1 MGIRA
6 YSQNQTLLF
15 PPDIRQLL
23 PDDHPAVIISDIV
36 DKMDLSIL
44 TNKISDEGRSAYHP
58 RMMLKIL
65 IYAYSIGIFSSRKI
79 HQALRESI
87 AFIFLAAWQKPDFRT
102 IADFRKNNLPQLKTL
117 FALVIEYC
125 SRMEMVSL
133 GHISI
138 DGTKIKANAADRR
151 TFSKER
157 IEKKIKELLEQANQT
172 DSDEDSLLG
181 PNKAGDEVPEHIQ
194 KQSDRLKILQKIKD
208 EVEKGQKI
216 NINTTDPDAGFMKT
230 TRGIT
235 TAFNAQIAVDEK
247 NQVIVAADVT
257 TDPAD
262 VAQLIPMVEQVESNV
277 GKPEIV
283 SADAGYSSGENLN
296 SIEVKEIDG
305 YIPDPEYQGNQRRP
319 IKEVFFHRS
328 RFARDETE
336 DCFVC
341 PAGQKLPFSY
351 NQKTKNDQILRIY
364 RCNASECPM
373 KDQCTKN
380 SQGRT
385 ISLSPYARQLEKM
398 HEKLQS
404 EEGKRVYKKRQVIVE
419 PVFATLKRAMG
430 FSRFLLRGINKV
442 RGEFTLLCIA
452 HNMRK
457 IVGAIQSGVACP
469 QIS

>member
-6 YSQNQTLLF
+6 YSQNQPLLF
-15 PPDIRQLL
+15 PPNIRQLL

-44 TNKISDEGRSAYHP
+44 TKKISDEGRSAYHP

-102 IADFRKNNLPQLKTL
+102 ISDFRKNNLPQLKTL
-117 FALVIEYC
+117 FALVLEYC
-125 SRMEMVSL
+125 SRMEMISL

-157 IEKKIKELLEQANQT
+157 VEKKIKELLEQANQA

-181 PNKAGDEVPEHIQ
+181 SDKTGDEVPEPIQ
-194 KQSDRLKILQKIKD
+194 KQSDRLKILQEIKE
-208 EVEKGQKI
+208 EVEQSQKSS
-216 NINTTDPDAGFMKT
+216 INTTDHDAGFMKT
-230 TRGIT
+230 TQGIT

-277 GKPEIV
+277 GKPEILT
-283 SADAGYSSGENLN
+283 ADAGYSSGENLK
-296 SIEVKEIDG
+296 SIETKEIDG
-305 YIPDPEYQGNQRRP
+305 YIPDPEFQGNKRRP
-319 IKEVFFHRS
+319 IKQEFFHRS
-328 RFARDETE
+328 KFARDETE
-336 DCFVC
+336 DCFIC
-341 PAGQKLPFSY
+341 PAGQRLPFSY
-351 NQKTKNDQILRIY
+351 HQKTKNGQALRIY

-373 KDQCTKN
+373 KDQCTKS

-385 ISLSPYARQLEKM
+385 ISLSPYARQLKDM
-398 HEKLQS
+398 REKLQS
-404 EEGKRVYKKRQVIVE
+404 EAGKRVYKKRQVIVE
-419 PVFATLKRAMG
+419 PVFATLKRVMG

-457 IVGAIQSGVACP
+457 MVGAIRSGVACP